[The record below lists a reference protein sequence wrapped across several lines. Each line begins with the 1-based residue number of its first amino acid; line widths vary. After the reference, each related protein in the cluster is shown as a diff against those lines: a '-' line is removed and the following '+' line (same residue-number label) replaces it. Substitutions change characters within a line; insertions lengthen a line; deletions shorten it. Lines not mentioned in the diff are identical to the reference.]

1 MAKSNQSTS
10 TRKQERQEK
19 AERKKAAEKKRRQR
33 AALKEDAVESERKK
47 ARIGMSKSREKNGVR
62 QMDMLRIR
70 NYGRNVTNFAVPP
83 KKQQQQQRQ

>member
-47 ARIGMSKSREKNGVR
+47 ARIGMSKSREKMEYARWICSGFET
-62 QMDMLRIR
+62 ME
-70 NYGRNVTNFAVPP
+70 GT
-83 KKQQQQQRQ
+83 